1 MQVQC
6 LVLHIPA
13 LTVAKS
19 CLFKLVDRAVSQEA
33 QFTYHNST
41 STKCYFQGYFSTEQ
55 RQRMLVHIS
64 FLWERCLD
72 MGKLVLSTRVL
83 ANLFRGCTVC
93 LHCCPGSRNSL
104 HHRAGIGESCNGG
117 GGGTRSVSK
126 VSSNHHFPFCFPHS
140 LLSFWTIAHVLQ
152 NICL

>member
-6 LVLHIPA
+6 LVLYIPA
-13 LTVAKS
+13 LTVTKS
-19 CLFKLVDRAVSQEA
+19 CLFKLLDRAVSQEA
-33 QFTYHNST
+33 NS
-41 STKCYFQGYFSTEQ
+41 
-55 RQRMLVHIS
+55 VHILQYS
-64 FLWERCLD
+64 AHPQSVISRDIFQQSS
-72 MGKLVLSTRVL
+72 GKGCWCTLAFSENDALTWGNWCSGTRVL

-140 LLSFWTIAHVLQ
+140 LLSF
-152 NICL
+152 